1 MAIMNSLVCIVGP
14 TGAGKTR
21 TALQISRTFASEVVN
36 CDSRQI
42 YRHMDIGTAK
52 PTREELSMVKH
63 HLIDIVEPDNE
74 ISLTQYQEMAYRAID
89 EIQSRGIIPLLVGGT
104 GQYFWAVVEGWQA
117 PKVPPDTELRRN
129 LEKQVIDKGASSLYE
144 ELVVVDP
151 VAARKID
158 PHNVRRVIRALE
170 VFRIRGVCFS
180 ELQDKKPPPY
190 RILIVGLTAE
200 RQELYLKVD
209 KRVDQM
215 IEHGLVLEVKQLIK
229 MGYSNNLPSMSSIG
243 YRQIYRYL
251 QGELTLEEATRQ
263 IKFETHRYIR
273 QQYTWFRLKDERIHW
288 FNIYNNVESDIID
301 LIKGF
306 IGSGGDERNI

>member
-1 MAIMNSLVCIVGP
+1 MNSLVCIVGP

-21 TALQISRTFASEVVN
+21 TALQISRAFTSEIVN

-52 PTREELSMVKH
+52 PTREELSKVKH
-63 HLIDIVEPDNE
+63 HLIDIVDPDSE
-74 ISLTQYQEMAYRAID
+74 ISLTQYQEMAYRTIN
-89 EIQSRGIIPLLVGGT
+89 EIHSRGILPLLVGGT

-117 PKVPPDTELRRN
+117 PKVPPDTELRLS
-129 LEKQVIDKGASSLYE
+129 LEKQAKEKGASSLYN
-144 ELVVVDP
+144 ELMVVDP

-170 VFRIRGVCFS
+170 VFRNRGERFS
-180 ELQDKKPPPY
+180 ELQNKKPPPY
-190 RILIVGLTAE
+190 RILMVGLTAD
-200 RQELYLKVD
+200 RQELYLQVD

-215 IEHGLVLEVKQLIK
+215 IGHGLVSEVKQLVE
-229 MGYSNNLPSMSSIG
+229 MEYGDNLPSMSSIG
-243 YRQIYRYL
+243 YRQICRYL
-251 QGELTLEEATRQ
+251 RDELTLEEATQQ

-288 FNIYNNVESDIID
+288 FNICSNVESDIID
-301 LIKGF
+301 LINRF
-306 IGSGGDERNI
+306 IGSSRDERNI